1 MNASKIA
8 NFTCFIAIAAFA
20 AGCVTPPRQL
30 TTPQAATPQDTPPQ
44 VASPAPTIP
53 FEESEFQPFAGKG
66 TSTITGQ
73 AFLKTAGGEVRY
85 GAGDNVLLI
94 PVTPYTTE
102 KVKALVG
109 VKGEGSSIAASYY
122 IMTLQGDIRLQKYIH
137 TVVGDGSGNF
147 EFQNIPAGDYYIVC
161 PIFWSVPNPDLGI
174 TDQTGGVAH
183 TKTHVG
189 DGETVKVVVTLQ

>member
-1 MNASKIA
+1 MKTIA

-30 TTPQAATPQDTPPQ
+30 TTPQAATPQ
-44 VASPAPTIP
+44 PTIP
-53 FEESEFQPFAGKG
+53 FDESALQPFAVKG
-66 TSTITGQ
+66 TSNITGQ

-102 KVKALVG
+102 KIQAFVG
-109 VKGEGSSIAASYY
+109 VEGEGSSIVAGIGLLS
-122 IMTLQGDIRLQKYIH
+122 LQGDDRMQKYIR

-147 EFQNIPAGDYYIVC
+147 EFQDIPAGDYYIVC
-161 PIFWSVPNPDLGI
+161 PIYWNVPSEYGGME
-174 TDQTGGVAH
+174 QTGGVANA
-183 TKTHVG
+183 KTHVG
-189 DGETVKVVVTLQ
+189 DGETLKVVVTLQ

>member
-30 TTPQAATPQDTPPQ
+30 TTPQATPPQ
-44 VASPAPTIP
+44 AASPEPTIP
-53 FEESEFQPFAGKG
+53 FDESALQPFAGKG

-85 GAGDNVLLI
+85 GAGNDVSLI

-102 KVKALVG
+102 RVKAFV
-109 VKGEGSSIAASYY
+109 AARDP
-122 IMTLQGDIRLQKYIH
+122 ILAGILAQFIDLRLHKY
-137 TVVGDGSGNF
+137 TRKVVADGSGNF
-147 EFQNIPAGDYYIVC
+147 EFQKYSSRRLLYCVSHFLERAESRPWY
-161 PIFWSVPNPDLGI
+161 
-174 TDQTGGVAH
+174 H
-183 TKTHVG
+183 
-189 DGETVKVVVTLQ
+189 

>member
-1 MNASKIA
+1 VKTIA
-8 NFTCFIAIAAFA
+8 NFICFIAIAAFA
-20 AGCVTPPRQL
+20 AGCVTQPHQL
-30 TTPQAATPQDTPPQ
+30 TTPQAATSLATPPQ
-44 VASPAPTIP
+44 IASSEPTIP
-53 FEESEFQPFAGKG
+53 FDESALQPFAGKG

-102 KVKALVG
+102 KVTDLVKA
-109 VKGEGSSIAASYY
+109 KGEDSSMLAGVYLSI
-122 IMTLQGDIRLQKYIH
+122 LLGDIRMQKYIR

-161 PIFWSVPNPDLGI
+161 PIYWSVPNPDLGI
-174 TDQTGGVAH
+174 TDETGGVAN
-183 TKTHVG
+183 TKTHIG